1 MKIFYVRFRHEMA
14 KFFWQRNE
22 YPIISALAAS
32 RVCKMLARKAAE
44 NDLDSA
50 KQFTQQKQ

>member
-1 MKIFYVRFRHEMA
+1 MA

-32 RVCKMLARKAAE
+32 KICKMLAMKATE

-50 KQFTQQKQ
+50 KQFLQYKA